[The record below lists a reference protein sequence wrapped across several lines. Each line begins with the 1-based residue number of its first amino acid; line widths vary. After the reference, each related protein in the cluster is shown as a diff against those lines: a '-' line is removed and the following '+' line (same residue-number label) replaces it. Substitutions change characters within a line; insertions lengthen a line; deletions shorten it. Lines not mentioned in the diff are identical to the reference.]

1 MNISQHGRNLL
12 EEVVSRRNKCKTRPI
27 IFVAHSL
34 GGIIVKDAIVE
45 SKKYVQQPR
54 MQQVANSCRAIFF
67 FGTPH
72 RGAGGAEWG
81 IVLSNIVGTIPL
93 GPSTYTEILRG
104 LSPDSEK
111 LDSLTRDFND
121 ILNADIPVQ
130 QKIKIFSFQEG
141 KGMTGIARFDGKV
154 VPEGSS
160 GIFGRRDIENSI
172 SINENH
178 VNMCR
183 FGSKSDSGYNIF
195 KYNLENYLEDIQQ
208 TTAEPLDQQQAALL
222 DRLDYEGRHIREDQL
237 WELRA
242 DSETMQWVWNSS
254 FPEWLSGQTGLFWIC
269 GNPATG
275 KSTLMH
281 HLAKSEDLQTYLKKG
296 NDISWTIV
304 YHFFFDFGAEKDNRN
319 NFEGFLRSL
328 LYQLV
333 YKLRDKDVLRDMDR
347 SDPSATN
354 QQPWCVRSLREG
366 LAILLKKHSNPICML
381 LDGLD
386 EYSGDKWD
394 LVKFLHET
402 ANAHVKLCVAS
413 RPSPEFN
420 TTFENVPTIK
430 MQDLN
435 RPGIDKMVNL
445 TIQNSMAKSGFY
457 DDEDIVQLADEISEK
472 ANGMFLWARFAIN
485 EIRDGW
491 TEGSDLE
498 SLRKKLDDVPAELEH
513 IYARILSRVKSDQ
526 RHEAAHM
533 LQLVCYAIESL
544 PLQELYVATMLAA
557 GRKSCSWQEI
567 THSNIERFQKR
578 IQALTGGVLQT
589 FPSHYSHRYLR
600 TWEYTTVNVI
610 HKTVRTF
617 LDSQGWLQLLALFPI
632 SFKELPPVN
641 EEDHWALKEIRIHQD
656 IPGASKYQPLLQAAA
671 HSDNLDIID
680 ELSPLTEYAA
690 TFMLH
695 HAEHVEIDLDY
706 ADSIVTKC
714 VLVFLVQNLCIS
726 YILQSPMDLNDS
738 PDWNEIFFLEVP
750 YVDDF
755 FREVPYD
762 KDQPL
767 KDASDYFQMSLLEF
781 AILRA
786 NFYPEYGTLEP
797 LLVSTLLNHYSSPSD
812 AEIIA
817 ALEKSNFDLVKFL
830 LPYWP
835 TGKMIFKLGTIR
847 NGRSF
852 ETWSLP
858 SGIAESFTGESTI
871 GPLWYI
877 IGCAMEEPEVKEL
890 IDIFLRRGEDINGQ
904 CCPVGT
910 ALHAVILW
918 IDRGCWGFK
927 WPLITTLV
935 NRGADVN
942 AHGPFGTPLELAWQF
957 VSLASREEMK
967 RLKPMALAIRE
978 LIQHGAINSKSDPNG
993 LVPTKDSMLA
1003 FCDWMRAQV
1012 D

>member
-1 MNISQHGRNLL
+1 MSVSHIL
-12 EEVVSRRNKCKTRPI
+12 ET
-27 IFVAHSL
+27 A
-34 GGIIVKDAIVE
+34 
-45 SKKYVQQPR
+45 
-54 MQQVANSCRAIFF
+54 ANTLI
-67 FGTPH
+67 
-72 RGAGGAEWG
+72 
-81 IVLSNIVGTIPL
+81 
-93 GPSTYTEILRG
+93 
-104 LSPDSEK
+104 
-111 LDSLTRDFND
+111 
-121 ILNADIPVQ
+121 
-130 QKIKIFSFQEG
+130 
-141 KGMTGIARFDGKV
+141 
-154 VPEGSS
+154 
-160 GIFGRRDIENSI
+160 
-172 SINENH
+172 
-178 VNMCR
+178 
-183 FGSKSDSGYNIF
+183 
-195 KYNLENYLEDIQQ
+195 
-208 TTAEPLDQQQAALL
+208 AALL
-222 DRLDYEGRHIREDQL
+222 GRLDYEGRHIREDQL

-333 YKLRDKDVLRDMDR
+333 HKLRDKDVLRDMER
-347 SDPSATN
+347 ADPSATN
-354 QQPWCVRSLREG
+354 KQRWCIRSLQEG
-366 LAILLKKHSNPICML
+366 LVIVLKKHSSPICML

-394 LVKFLHET
+394 LVKFLNEI
-402 ANAHVKLCVAS
+402 ANAHVKLCIAS

-420 TTFENVPTIK
+420 TAFENVPTIK

-435 RPGIDKMVNL
+435 RPGIDMMVNL
-445 TIQNSMAKSGFY
+445 TIQHSMAKSGFY
-457 DDEDIVQLADEISEK
+457 DDKDIVRLADEISEK

-526 RHEAAHM
+526 RQEAAHM

-617 LDSQGWLQLLALFPI
+617 LDSQGWLQLLGAPHEGLLHAEVLWLRVCAALFPI

-695 HAEHVEIDLDY
+695 HAEHVEIDLGLDLY
-706 ADSIVTKC
+706 HLLQPGISGSFVSYHRLCGLHRDKGCTCFFGPEPLHFVHLAIAHGLERYVVDFLSVLRTKT
-714 VLVFLVQNLCIS
+714 L
-726 YILQSPMDLNDS
+726 PDS

-750 YVDDF
+750 YVEDF

-786 NFYPEYGTLEP
+786 DFYPEYGTLEP

-812 AEIIA
+812 AELIA

-858 SGIAESFTGESTI
+858 SGIAESFRGESTI

-877 IGCAMEEPEVKEL
+877 IGCGMKEPEVKEL
-890 IDIFLRRGEDINGQ
+890 IDIFLRRGEDVNGQ
-904 CCPVGT
+904 CCPAGT
-910 ALHAVILW
+910 VLHAVILW
-918 IDRGCWGFK
+918 IDCGRWDFK
-927 WPLITTLV
+927 WPFITTLV

-942 AHGPFGTPLELAWQF
+942 AHGPFGTPLELAWQ
-957 VSLASREEMK
+957 SARQASRKNMK

-978 LIQHGAINSKSDPNG
+978 LIQHGAINSKPDPDG
-993 LVPTKDSMLA
+993 LVPTRDSMLA
-1003 FCDWMRAQV
+1003 FCDLLA
-1012 D
+1012 